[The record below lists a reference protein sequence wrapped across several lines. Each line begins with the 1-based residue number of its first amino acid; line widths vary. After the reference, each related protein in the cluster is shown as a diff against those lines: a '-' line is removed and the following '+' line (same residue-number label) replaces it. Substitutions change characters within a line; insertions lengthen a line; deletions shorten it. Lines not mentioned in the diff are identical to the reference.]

1 MYNPLIY
8 SRFMTENKFSSQL
21 FFIARRSCFPNRSF
35 DHRLTAS

>member
-1 MYNPLIY
+1 MDNSLIY

-35 DHRLTAS
+35 DHRLTTS